1 MRMETK
7 SLFFNT
13 LEEIR
18 TFNQARFWSSG
29 SPLLLIKLLINL
41 SAATRHEFDA
51 KTCFQKITTCFEN
64 ELISVFNGLL
74 TSIRIAAINSP
85 TSENLGVFER
95 VKQTRD
101 HFIAS

>member
-1 MRMETK
+1 MRVETK
-7 SLFFNT
+7 SLLFNV
-13 LEEIR
+13 LEKIR
-18 TFNQARFWSSG
+18 PFSQARFQSSG
-29 SPLLLIKLLINL
+29 TPLLLIKLLISS

-51 KTCFQKITTCFEN
+51 KICFQKITTCFEN

-74 TSIRIAAINSP
+74 TSTVIAAINSP
-85 TSENLGVFER
+85 TPKKSGVFER